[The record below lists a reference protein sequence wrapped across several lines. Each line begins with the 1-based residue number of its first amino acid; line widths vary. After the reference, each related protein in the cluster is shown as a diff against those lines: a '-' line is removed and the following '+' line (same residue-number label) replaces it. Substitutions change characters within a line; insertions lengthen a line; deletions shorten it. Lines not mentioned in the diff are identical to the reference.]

1 MKSVPLH
8 IQIFVAMALGASVG
22 LSLNFAGE
30 SGVLDRDTV
39 LIVGAIG
46 EWFGKVFLTLLNMIV
61 VPLIFSSLVC
71 SISSVGGQGGL
82 RRMGMRTVAYY
93 LFTSMLAISV
103 GILLVNIIRPGDGV
117 DYLALMEAAR
127 GELSTRG
134 MSAPDVENVAKGG
147 VFAVLADIVYRMI
160 PQNIFEVARSNKQIL
175 AVIFFAVC
183 FAIATI
189 QTGGEAAKTISQ
201 LFRAVY
207 DVMITLTN
215 GILLFAPFGIAGYIL
230 FVTATTGL
238 SLAAALGWYMLSV
251 ALALGIHAFIT
262 LPLLLWFLTKRNPI
276 AFAQQMR
283 DALLTAFS
291 TASSAGTLPLTMQ
304 CATDKAEIPERVAS
318 FTLPLGAT
326 VNMDGT
332 ALYEAVAVL
341 FVAQMLGDLTIGQQ
355 LIVAVTAL
363 LASVGAAGIPHAGT
377 VMMVIVMQAVGLPT
391 DAVLVILSVDRVLD
405 MSRTTVNVW
414 SDSVGAAIIAKFEP
428 EDEAA

>member
-8 IQIFVAMALGASVG
+8 IQIFVAMALGATVG
-22 LSLNFAGE
+22 LALNFAGE
-30 SGVLDRDTV
+30 SGAIDRDTV
-39 LIVGAIG
+39 LAVGAVG

-71 SISSVGGQGGL
+71 SITGVGGQSGL
-82 RRMGMRTVAYY
+82 ARLGTRTLAYY
-93 LFTSMLAISV
+93 MTTSLLAILV
-103 GILLVNIIRPGDGV
+103 GIVLVNIIQPGNGV
-117 DYLALMEAAR
+117 DYQALMDAAR
-127 GELSTRG
+127 GELDTRG
-134 MSAPDVENVAKGG
+134 MKPPDIEGVGEGG

-160 PQNIFEVARSNKQIL
+160 PKNIFEVARSNKQVL
-175 AVIFFAVC
+175 AVIFFAVV
-183 FAIATI
+183 FAVATI
-189 QTGGEAAKTISQ
+189 KTGGEAAKTIDR

-207 DVMITLTN
+207 DVMITMTN
-215 GILLFAPFGIAGYIL
+215 GILLFAPYGIAGYIL

-238 SLAAALGWYMLSV
+238 SLAAALASYMITV
-251 ALALGIHAFIT
+251 AIALGVHAFIT
-262 LPLLLWFLTKRNPI
+262 LPLILWLLTKRNPLHY
-276 AFAQQMR
+276 ARNMR

-304 CATDKAEIPERVAS
+304 CAHDNAKVPERVTS

-341 FVAQMLGDLTIGQQ
+341 FVAQMIGDLTITQQ
-355 LIVAVTAL
+355 VIVAVTAL

-391 DAVLVILSVDRVLD
+391 DAVLVILSVDRILD
-405 MSRTTVNVW
+405 MCRTTVNVW
-414 SDSVGAAIIAKFEP
+414 SDSVGAAVIAHFEP
-428 EDEAA
+428 DESA

>member
-1 MKSVPLH
+1 MQRVPLH
-8 IQIFVAMALGASVG
+8 IQIFVAMALGATIG
-22 LSLNFAGE
+22 LSLNFAGA
-30 SGVLDRDTV
+30 SGAMDRETV
-39 LIVGAIG
+39 LAIGGIG

-71 SISSVGGQGGL
+71 SITSVGGQKGL
-82 RRMGMRTVAYY
+82 GRLGARTLAYY
-93 LFTSMLAISV
+93 LTTSLLAILV
-103 GILLVNIIRPGDGV
+103 GLVLVNIIRPGDGV
-117 DYLALMEAAR
+117 DYNALMEAAR
-127 GELSTRG
+127 GELDTRG
-134 MSAPDVENVAKGG
+134 MKAPDVEHAAQGG

-160 PQNIFEVARSNKQIL
+160 PKNIVDVSGSNKQIL

-183 FAIATI
+183 FAVATI
-189 QTGGEAAKTISQ
+189 KTGGEAAKTIDR

-215 GILLFAPFGIAGYIL
+215 GILLFAPYGIAGYLL

-238 SLAAALGWYMLSV
+238 ELAGALGWYMVAV
-251 ALALGIHAFIT
+251 ALALAVHAFVT
-262 LPLLLWFLTKRNPI
+262 LPLLLWLVGGRNPI
-276 AFAQQMR
+276 AYAQSMR

-304 CATDKAEIPERVAS
+304 CARDKGQVPERVTS

-341 FVAQMLGDLTIGQQ
+341 FVAQMIGDLTIGQQ
-355 LIVAVTAL
+355 LVVAVTAL

-391 DAVLVILSVDRVLD
+391 EAVLVILSVDRVLD
-405 MSRTTVNVW
+405 MCRTTVNVW
-414 SDSVGAAIIAKFEP
+414 SDSVGAAVIARFES
-428 EDEAA
+428 DEES